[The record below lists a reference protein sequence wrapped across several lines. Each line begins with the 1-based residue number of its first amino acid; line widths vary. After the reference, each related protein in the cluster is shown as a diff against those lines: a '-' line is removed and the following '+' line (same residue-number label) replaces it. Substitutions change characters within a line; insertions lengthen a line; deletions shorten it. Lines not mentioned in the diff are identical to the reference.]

1 MKNLAQLFRIL
12 IPVLLISLIKITD
25 LYPQS
30 PKWSWARSA
39 GEAEIYQSVTDTLG
53 NTIVL
58 GTFTSASLKFGS
70 FEVTGMSSGESVNL
84 YLVKY
89 NSTGRVLWA
98 VSIFGSDGGT
108 QLKPLKLAVNIRGE
122 IIVMGTCEGTPDIQL
137 NNATLKFNNQN
148 TNVFIA
154 KYFKTGRLLW
164 ANTVRTSGRGY
175 PTSTG
180 EDAVIDNSGIV
191 YMTGHFN
198 ADTIKFTRF
207 GVQYLLGDSAG
218 ARMFLVKYN
227 PYGFV
232 DWAKTNQ
239 SDITGTGNIYGRFL
253 SVDNDQVYLAG
264 DYNGNIAF
272 IFGSDT
278 LSVLGGENTFLV
290 KYTSIGNFEWV
301 RSYGGDLTDLPDQLK
316 VDHEGNIYLVGI
328 YNSPLIDF
336 YGQIVTNSG
345 PDYDVFVVK
354 LDPAGNPMW
363 AQNINTQLTS
373 VKNIPGAETKINI
386 DDENNFYII
395 TEYMGVSVLSND
407 FVRPNAEVGTRD
419 IVITKLN
426 RDMGDFLWAQAG
438 NCPGDNLINSAVFD
452 RHGSIYLSGDV
463 SINPLEYK
471 DIDATN
477 FIIADTTGIG
487 NGGFYIIKIN
497 KEGNIHFARSKINAA
512 DNAMTGNSL
521 SVDLFGNLFLTGTF
535 VGTGTNLDNIPVTD
549 PLNIGI
555 YTAKFSY
562 VTDISGNV
570 INEVGEPVTSGY
582 VKLFGFTRFQRSPLS
597 DSVSIIGD
605 GSYLFKDIP
614 LGWYIIFAKPGAVD
628 YPGLAQTYY
637 PSAAHWDEALP
648 ILVTSTE
655 PITGR
660 DIIVNNI
667 TERTGDAVLGGEI
680 FEADTTSVFK
690 SSKSVLKKAIE
701 DVDVI
706 LAGGRLKSDY
716 EIIAIAQT
724 DENGDFAFYDVA
736 DGIYTII
743 ADIPGLPHE
752 EMYEVE
758 IIGGE
763 YISNLNYLV
772 GEEYLTKGE
781 GGYTGIFE
789 DNDKLTDNFKILP
802 NPNNGSFHIYLE
814 KITAGSSLNFEIFSL
829 TGQSLYKG
837 TIHNPETS
845 NFVNIK
851 NIAGGIY
858 FIRTTIDGNQDL
870 DKLIIR

>member
-12 IPVLLISLIKITD
+12 IPVLLISLIKISD

-58 GTFTSASLKFGS
+58 GTFTSASIKFGS

-89 NSTGRVLWA
+89 NSAGRVLWA

-137 NNATLKFNNQN
+137 NNATLRFNNQN

-164 ANTVRTSGRGY
+164 ARTVRTTGRNY
-175 PTSTG
+175 PTSAG
-180 EDAVIDNSGIV
+180 ADAIIDNSGIV
-191 YMTGHFN
+191 YMTGSFT
-198 ADTIKFTRF
+198 ADTIRF
-207 GVQYLLGDSAG
+207 GIQYLLGDSAE
-218 ARMFLVKYN
+218 ARMFFVKYN
-227 PYGFV
+227 PNGV
-232 DWAKTNQ
+232 VEWSKTNQ
-239 SDITGTGNIYGRFL
+239 SDITGIGNIYGRFL
-253 SVDNDQVYLAG
+253 AVDNDQVYLAG
-264 DYNGNIAF
+264 DYNGNRAF

-278 LSVLGGENTFLV
+278 LSVLGGENTFLL

-301 RSYGGDLTDLPDQLK
+301 KSYGGDLTDLPDQLK

-328 YNSPLIDF
+328 YNSTLIDF
-336 YGQIVTNSG
+336 YGQTVTNSG
-345 PDYDVFVVK
+345 IDHDVFVVK

-363 AQNINTQLTS
+363 AQSINTQLTS
-373 VKNIPGAETKINI
+373 VKNTPGAETKINI

-395 TEYMGVSVLSND
+395 TEYMGPSVLSNE
-407 FVRPNAEVGTRD
+407 FVRPNAEAGTRD

-426 RDMGDFLWAQAG
+426 RDMGDFLWARSG
-438 NCPGDNLINSAVFD
+438 NSLGDNMFNSAVFD
-452 RHGSIYLSGDV
+452 RFGSIYLSGNV
-463 SINPLEYK
+463 NIEELVYE

-477 FIIADTTGIG
+477 VIVKDTIG
-487 NGGFYIIKIN
+487 NGGFYIMKIN
-497 KEGNIHFARSKINAA
+497 KEGDIRFARSKVNAM

-570 INEVGEPVTSGY
+570 FDEEGGPVTSGY
-582 VKLFGFTRFQRSPLS
+582 VKLYGFTRFQRAPLS
-597 DSVSIIGD
+597 DSVPIIGD

-680 FEADTTSVFK
+680 YEADSTNVFK
-690 SSKSVLKKAIE
+690 SSKSVLKKLIKE
-701 DVDVI
+701 VDVV

-789 DNDKLTDNFKILP
+789 DNNQSADNLKIMP

-814 KITAGSSLNFEIFSL
+814 NITAGSSFNFEILSL
-829 TGQSLYKG
+829 TGQSLYQG

-845 NFVNIK
+845 NFVDIK
-851 NIAGGIY
+851 NISGGIY
-858 FIRTTIDGNQDL
+858 FIRTTIDGKQYL